1 MEGLFNI
8 VSMKKSEARRQSRI
22 WAVEALF
29 AYLEREK
36 KSNTWKKCVEHVL
49 TCVELAPISEVT
61 EEGVEIKT
69 KRVDKFTSELV
80 KSVVDNLGKLKLVIR
95 VFAPDFPYEKI
106 APINRVLLL
115 LGLSEMKFVGTPP
128 IVVINEYIELAKLF
142 GEEKSAGF
150 VNAVLDSF
158 RKSLPV
164 DDKSDSVEN

>member
-1 MEGLFNI
+1 
-8 VSMKKSEARRQSRI
+8 MKKSEARRQSRI

-29 AYLEREK
+29 SFMEREAA
-36 KSNTWKKCVEHVL
+36 TDWKKCVDHVL
-49 TCVELAPISEVT
+49 NCVELAAISEVT
-61 EEGVEIKT
+61 ENGVEIKT
-69 KRVDKFTSELV
+69 VRKDEFTSELV
-80 KSVVDNLGKLKLVIR
+80 ESVAENIGKLKLVIR

-164 DDKSDSVEN
+164 DGEENTEDNK